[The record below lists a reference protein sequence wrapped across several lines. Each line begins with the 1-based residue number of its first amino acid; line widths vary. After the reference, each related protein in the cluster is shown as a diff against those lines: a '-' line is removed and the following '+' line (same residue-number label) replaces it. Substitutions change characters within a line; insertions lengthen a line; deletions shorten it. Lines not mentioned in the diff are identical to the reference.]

1 MLCAVLCIAACTKD
15 LEPSKDILLEGDE
28 LNLKGFGEN
37 YRKLFVLNEGGLG
50 ANNATLDVL
59 RLQRGMYVRSAFRKM
74 NPAVSGGLGD
84 VGNDIALHG
93 EELWMVI
100 NNSGIVEVVSA
111 FRE

>member
-1 MLCAVLCIAACTKD
+1 MKKAFSVLCAVLCIAACTKD

-28 LNLKGFGEN
+28 LNLKGFGGN
-37 YRKLFVLNEGGLG
+37 YRKLFVLNEGGMG

-100 NNSGIVEVVSA
+100 
-111 FRE
+111 